1 MTIDTTQRQV
11 LSVSQLNRQTR
22 QLLETHLPL
31 IWVEGELSNFA
42 SPASSHWY
50 FTLKDDAAQV
60 RCAMFRNRNS
70 RVRLPSG
77 NRPGN
82 GLQVMVRCRVSLYE
96 GRGEFQLIVEHMEE
110 AGLGALQRRF
120 DQLKASLGAEGLFAA
135 EHKQSLPSLPNRIGV
150 VTSPSGA
157 AIHDILQVLQRR
169 FAAIPVT
176 IYPTAV
182 QGQEAVAGIVNAI
195 EIANQQKSCDV
206 LIVGRGGGSMED
218 LWAFNEEAVARTV
231 FASDI
236 PIVSA
241 VGHEVDFTI
250 ADFVA
255 DLRAPTPSAAAE
267 LLSPD
272 SGELSATINGYQQL
286 LADKLKQLLS
296 FHRHNLQHLQ
306 KRLRHPGE
314 KLRQQ
319 SQHLD
324 NLDMRLQS
332 AMKENLQRAQR
343 PLDKLNS
350 RLARFHPQEK
360 INALTQRCNNAA
372 QNLQTA
378 LGHLLAQRQQRLG
391 NAAQLLNAVSPLNTL
406 GRGYSITFDSEGNVV
421 KSVNDA
427 KAGKKIVTR
436 IQDGELH
443 STINLI
449 QSNPT
454 P

>member
-1 MTIDTTQRQV
+1 MSKDIAKTVYSI
-11 LSVSQLNRQTR
+11 SQLNRQTR

-31 IWVEGELSNFA
+31 VWVEGELSNFA
-42 SPASSHWY
+42 SPASGHWY
-50 FTLKDDAAQV
+50 FSLKDEQAQV

-70 RVRLPSG
+70 RVRLAAG

-82 GLQVMVRCRVSLYE
+82 GLQVLVRCRVSLYE

-120 DQLKASLGAEGLFAA
+120 EQLKASLGTEGLFAA
-135 EHKQSLPSLPNRIGV
+135 EHKQALPPLPRRIGV
-150 VTSPSGA
+150 VTSASGA
-157 AIHDILQVLQRR
+157 AVHDILQVLERR

-176 IYPTAV
+176 VYPTAV
-182 QGQEAVAGIVNAI
+182 QGNEAVAGIVNAI
-195 EIANQQKSCDV
+195 EIANQQKRCDV
-206 LIVGRGGGSMED
+206 IILGRGGGSMED
-218 LWAFNEEAVARTV
+218 LWAFNEEAVARAI

-272 SGELSATINGYQQL
+272 SNELSATINGYQQL

-296 FHRHNLQHLQ
+296 HHRHNVQHLQ

-324 NLDMRLQS
+324 NLDMRLQNT
-332 AMKENLQRAQR
+332 MKENLQRAHR
-343 PLDKLNS
+343 PLDKLIS
-350 RLARFHPQEK
+350 RLVRFHPQEK
-360 INALTQRCNNAA
+360 INALTQRCNNAR

-378 LGHLLAQRQQRLG
+378 LDHLLAQRQQRLG

-406 GRGYSITFDSEGNVV
+406 GRGYSITFDSEGKVINSITDV
-421 KSVNDA
+421 KMGDKVA
-427 KAGKKIVTR
+427 TR
-436 IQDGELH
+436 MRDGEIYAEV
-443 STINLI
+443 SDVKTFDV
-449 QSNPT
+449 
-454 P
+454 